1 MTDAKVPVAS
11 GEMTL
16 DAALNTIL
24 EKAAARGL
32 IRQDQIA
39 PLADHLRSHGL
50 GKPTASAA
58 PAEGFLAELMQS
70 KDSEP
75 LLPSEESE
83 APRFVRGFHDVLIT
97 VGIIVALSGLAA
109 LATVFAL
116 IPAVIVLAEI
126 LVKRQRLALPAFALT
141 IAFVISVAWIAT
153 TLFGGYEANG
163 TVAQMVAIYAACA
176 AALVPFY
183 WRYRVPVSLAALI
196 LAGIGLVYFVTMQVA
211 GSGTLEDTVTSG
223 TALVTGFVFSVASFI
238 IAMWFDMRDRR
249 RVTRRSDVAFWLHLG
264 TAPAL
269 LNSALA
275 LALWQTASG
284 SFWLQALTPTQAAI
298 ALVIVALFMLIGVII
313 DRRAFVTAGILS
325 LGYALSTLFKSSAI
339 GLQADN
345 LFAYSALAVGI
356 TILVLGIGWQ
366 PIRARIVMMLP
377 AAIRDRV
384 PPVAA

>member
-1 MTDAKVPVAS
+1 MFLAAGGNSVDTALKTALGMAAAQGIIRADQVDPLTGHLQAHGFGAAAPVA
-11 GEMTL
+11 G
-16 DAALNTIL
+16 NT
-24 EKAAARGL
+24 G
-32 IRQDQIA
+32 
-39 PLADHLRSHGL
+39 
-50 GKPTASAA
+50 
-58 PAEGFLAELMQS
+58 GFLADLMQP
-70 KDSEP
+70 KDGGP
-75 LLPSEESE
+75 LLASEESE

-97 VGIIVALSGLAA
+97 VGIIVALTGLAA

-116 IPAVIVLAEI
+116 IPAVIILAEI

-141 IAFVISVAWIAT
+141 IAFVIAITWAAI
-153 TLFGGYEANG
+153 TLFGGYEASG

-176 AALVPFY
+176 AALAPFY

-196 LAGIGLVYFVTMQVA
+196 LAGIGLVYFVAMQMT

-223 TALVTGFVFSVASFI
+223 SSLITGFVFSVASFAV
-238 IAMWFDMRDRR
+238 AMWFDVRDRK

-275 LALWQTASG
+275 LALWQTAAG
-284 SFWLQALTPTQAAI
+284 SFWLQTLTSSQAAI
-298 ALVIVALFMLIGVII
+298 ALVIVALFMLIGLII

-325 LGYALSTLFKSSAI
+325 LGYALSTLFKSSAF
-339 GLQADN
+339 GLGADN

-366 PIRARIVMMLP
+366 PIRAKIVSVLP
-377 AAIRDRV
+377 AAIRNLV
-384 PPVAA
+384 PPVTS